1 MKKIFSFFYVTNH
14 VSKTGMERKIN
25 KASFKLDITAQR
37 NQKKC
42 RKIFKKKSLLRVEKI
57 RT

>member
-1 MKKIFSFFYVTNH
+1 VPKH

-25 KASFKLDITAQR
+25 KASFKIDITAQR